1 MRPAPAGRLR
11 WVIGCLAVFWLPL
24 VHSAEAPD
32 AVGVSQ
38 ERVFEYLYIDANE
51 DRSSGGHTAVR
62 IDNDVFH
69 FLFKND
75 YLTMARA
82 TWAEFQLSYRGY
94 QNRSIYSTRLE
105 ISDATHDLLRASF
118 LQRFLA
124 QSRQLKILQDTRH
137 DVALLQA
144 IEQAA
149 PSKMELPGLGF
160 FAAPTR
166 GVTNGRYREIQE
178 AIATAHGKDHLQNLR
193 RELQHQL
200 SSMPVE
206 ALAASRRDF
215 TKATLPGAH
224 YPFNQRYADLVAGM
238 RAIDVI
244 AAGAALSEKSLALS
258 LAADSQ
264 APLSTDQ
271 RRALQSA
278 GAGLRQRLVALS
290 ASPRPDWG
298 VAFLLG
304 LARLEAIRLSLESDR
319 WVFIDA
325 LADDASIVEVGD
337 RMRRFIPR
345 LRSDAEALWAE
356 ARSSWMQ
363 QDGWHE
369 GRYAAMEIAH
379 ANWLELSRIESG
391 GAQWRIHATRYVPRG
406 LGPPGQLPKPDRIAE
421 DAPLLLATMQQSQQE
436 AAALASE
443 QMGYKLLTRNCVSE
457 LFTTIDLALARSL
470 IARGEPVNR
479 ETLQQETRRRLGYM
493 FTPNPIPYVSSD
505 QVRDHWRVAE
515 ARELL
520 SLRRLYARSAY
531 EADSE
536 LATLLRESNT
546 LTSSVYQRNDK
557 DSFFIF
563 FTDGNAMLR
572 PPLGLVN
579 LTAALGASLVG
590 AVQFP
595 FDGGKALK
603 SGLRG
608 ALFSLPELGF
618 QNIRKGSSTWL
629 APELLNAA
637 VAETGAP

>member
-1 MRPAPAGRLR
+1 MMRAPAGRLR
-11 WVIGCLAVFWLPL
+11 WVIGCLAVFWLPPA
-24 VHSAEAPD
+24 HSIET
-32 AVGVSQ
+32 AVAGAAQ
-38 ERVFEYLYIDANE
+38 EKVFEYLYIDANE

-94 QNRSIYSTRLE
+94 QNRNIYSTRLD
-105 ISDATHDLLRASF
+105 IADATHDRLRASF

-124 QSRQLKILQDTRH
+124 QTRQLKIIQDARR

-149 PSKMELPGLGF
+149 PSAMAFPGLGF
-160 FAAPTR
+160 FEAPAEA
-166 GVTNGRYREIQE
+166 VADGRHRELRQ
-178 AIATAHGKDHLQNLR
+178 AIAAAHGNDHLPNR
-193 RELQHQL
+193 RRVLQQRL
-200 SSMPVE
+200 SAMPVE
-206 ALAASRRDF
+206 ALAPGHRDF
-215 TKATLPGAH
+215 TKATLPGVH
-224 YPFNQRYADLVAGM
+224 YPFNQRYADYLAGV
-238 RAIDVI
+238 RAIDTLD
-244 AAGAALSEKSLALS
+244 ADAALSEHSLALS
-258 LAADSQ
+258 SNARQPAA
-264 APLSTDQ
+264 LSADERRLLQ
-271 RRALQSA
+271 RAR
-278 GAGLRQRLVALS
+278 AGLQQRLVALS

-298 VAFLLG
+298 AALLLG
-304 LARLEAIRLSLESDR
+304 LARYEAMRLSLEQDR

-325 LADDASIVEVGD
+325 LADDASVVEVGD
-337 RMRRFIPR
+337 RMRNFIPR
-345 LRSDAEALWAE
+345 LRSDAEALWQA
-356 ARSSWMQ
+356 ARSNWLQ

-379 ANWLELSRIESG
+379 ANWLELGRIESG
-391 GAQWRIHATRYVPRG
+391 GGQWRIHASRYVPRG
-406 LGPPGQLPKPDRIAE
+406 LGSPAQLPKPERIAA
-421 DAPLLLATMQQSQQE
+421 DAPALLATMRQSQQQ
-436 AAALASE
+436 ATALASE

-457 LFTTIDLALARSL
+457 LFTTIDLALAQSL
-470 IARGEPVNR
+470 VERGETVNR
-479 ETLQQETRRRLGYM
+479 DTLHQETRRRLGYV

-505 QVRDHWRVAE
+505 QVRDNWRVAQQ
-515 ARELL
+515 RELL

-531 EADSE
+531 EADAE
-536 LATLLRESNT
+536 LSTLLRESNT

-563 FTDGNAMLR
+563 FTDGNVLLR

-579 LTAALGASLVG
+579 LTAALGASVVG
-590 AVQFP
+590 ALQMP

-629 APELLNAA
+629 APELLDAGKPQ
-637 VAETGAP
+637 ESGR